1 MKIFLTGSN
10 GYIGSAFL
18 KKASKDHKIFAV
30 TRKKKNKKVKNVKWL
45 VGSIVKNWEELK
57 KSDILVHLA
66 TDGGYERFPKF
77 NKCYDFNYL
86 KSKKLVNNA
95 YKAGCKK
102 WIIATTKKEK
112 QFKNFNF
119 DKSIIRKY
127 EKKPDFAYAFS
138 KALFS
143 NYCQR
148 FSKKNEILCKIIRFF
163 HVYGGQEKKMRL
175 WPSLIE
181 KAKNNEDFFMS
192 PGQQKT
198 DFNFIDDVIDGIIKT
213 LNFKKKIK
221 KYPQVWELGSGR
233 TLTVKQFAK
242 IIWKKLNSNGKLIFS
257 KKIVSDKSNYRTDK
271 KKLWKINY
279 THPSKTVNK
288 L

>member
-1 MKIFLTGSN
+1 
-10 GYIGSAFL
+10 
-18 KKASKDHKIFAV
+18 
-30 TRKKKNKKVKNVKWL
+30 
-45 VGSIVKNWEELK
+45 
-57 KSDILVHLA
+57 
-66 TDGGYERFPKF
+66 
-77 NKCYDFNYL
+77 
-86 KSKKLVNNA
+86 
-95 YKAGCKK
+95 
-102 WIIATTKKEK
+102 
-112 QFKNFNF
+112 
-119 DKSIIRKY
+119 
-127 EKKPDFAYAFS
+127 
-138 KALFS
+138 
-143 NYCQR
+143 
-148 FSKKNEILCKIIRFF
+148 
-163 HVYGGQEKKMRL
+163 MRL

-213 LNFKKKIK
+213 LNFEKKIK